1 MESFGRVKRRE
12 RAASRL
18 VGSRI
23 IPLTLSG
30 GANRLNW
37 QPMTIANL
45 MQRAGEARRA
55 GRNADA
61 RALLEE
67 VIGTHP
73 HHAAA
78 LNSLGL
84 IALSDG
90 DAPQALRF
98 FQRAAAADP
107 AAPPVFNLAEA
118 QRASG
123 DAAGEMAASTRPSPS
138 IPICSP
144 RCSARRRRSNAPA
157 AWRKARRSIGRSS
170 RRPRPTPMFP
180 SRSVLRWLMAGR

>member
-1 MESFGRVKRRE
+1 
-12 RAASRL
+12 
-18 VGSRI
+18 
-23 IPLTLSG
+23 
-30 GANRLNW
+30 
-37 QPMTIANL
+37 MTIANL

-78 LNSLGL
+78 LNLLGL
-84 IALSDG
+84 IALSEG

-107 AAPPVFNLAEA
+107 AAPPVWLNLAEA
-118 QRASG
+118 QRAAG
-123 DAAGEMAASTRPSPS
+123 DVAAELISLDRALAIDPYLL
-138 IPICSP
+138 
-144 RCSARRRRSNAPA
+144 PA
-157 AWRKARRSIGRSS
+157 LLRKAQALERAGSMEESAEVYRAIFAT
-170 RRPRPTPMFP
+170 TPADADVP
-180 SRSVLRWLMAGR
+180 EPIRVALAHAGR